1 MKAVGIKGGKGPAE
15 GMFIEEVPKPE
26 VKNGQALIKVY
37 SFGINRMDLI
47 QRSSNYPL
55 PEGASP
61 ILGVEFSGVI
71 EELGQG
77 AESAPNGTSTPGFAV
92 GDKVCG
98 LVPGGAY
105 AEYVLCDY
113 RTLMKMPYGLSFNEA
128 AAIPENW
135 FTAYQVV
142 KLVGS
147 FQKRDKVLIH
157 GGASGIGVAVIQL
170 AQLLGCRRVFAT
182 VGSDS
187 KKQFIKDKL
196 VLHAALGDEV
206 VPINYRT
213 EDWEEVIKKYDPK
226 GIQLAI
232 DTVGGD
238 YIPKEME
245 VLGVDGR
252 LVIMGLMSGKLS
264 GSISTQQI
272 LYKRL
277 RIEGTTLRARSPQ
290 YQQVLRDFVSE
301 TILPRVAQGKLRAIV
316 DKVFPLE
323 EVASAHKYMEANSNT
338 GKIIVTVVDIPFDEA
353 ASG

>member
-1 MKAVGIKGGKGPAE
+1 MKAVGIKGGNGPAE
-15 GMFIEEVPKPE
+15 SMFIDEVPRPE
-26 VKNGQALIKVY
+26 VKKGQALIKVY
-37 SFGINRMDLI
+37 CFGLNRMDII
-47 QRSSNYPL
+47 QRSSKYPL
-55 PEGASP
+55 PEGAST

-71 EELGQG
+71 EELGEG
-77 AESAPNGTSTPGFAV
+77 GDSAPNGTETAGFAV

-113 RTLMKMPYGLSFNEA
+113 RTLMKMPHGLSFNQA

-142 KLVGS
+142 KLVGD
-147 FQKRDKVLIH
+147 FKKRDKVLIH

-170 AQLLGCRRVFAT
+170 AQLLGCRRIFAT
-182 VGSDS
+182 VGSDD
-187 KKQFIKDKL
+187 KKHFIKDKL
-196 VLHAALGDEV
+196 TLHGALSDEV
-206 VPINYRT
+206 VPVNYRT
-213 EDWEEVIKKYDPK
+213 EDWKEIIKKYDPQ

-238 YIPKEME
+238 YIPKEIE

-252 LVIMGLMSGKLS
+252 LVLMGLMSGELS
-264 GSISTQQI
+264 GNFSTQQI

-277 RIEGTTLRARSPQ
+277 RIQGTTLRARSPD
-290 YQQVLRDFVSE
+290 YQQQLRDFVAD
-301 TILPRVAQGKLRAIV
+301 TILPRVVQGKIRSVV

-323 EVASAHKYMEANSNT
+323 DVVSAHKYMEANSNS
-338 GKIIVTVVDIPFDEA
+338 GKIIVSVVDVPFDED

>member
-1 MKAVGIKGGKGPAE
+1 MKAIGIKGGHGPADS
-15 GMFIEEVPKPE
+15 MFVDEVPKPE
-26 VKNGQALIKVY
+26 IVAGSALVKVY
-37 SFGINRMDLI
+37 AFGLNRMDII
-47 QRSSNYPL
+47 QRSSKYPL

-71 EELGQG
+71 SEVGEG
-77 AESAPNGTSTPGFAV
+77 AETAANGTDSPGFAV

-113 RTLMKMPYGLSFNEA
+113 RTLMKMPHGLSFNEA
-128 AAIPENW
+128 AAIPESW

-142 KLVGS
+142 KLVGD
-147 FQKRDKVLIH
+147 FKKRDKVLIH
-157 GGASGIGVAVIQL
+157 GGASGLGVAVIQL
-170 AQLLGCRRVFAT
+170 AQLLGCRRIFAT
-182 VGSDS
+182 VGTDE
-187 KKQFIKDKL
+187 KKKFVSDKL
-196 VLHAALGDEV
+196 VLHGALPDEV

-213 EDWEEVIKKYDPK
+213 EDWADVIKKYDPD

-238 YIPKEME
+238 YLVKEFDALAPDGHL
-245 VLGVDGR
+245 VL
-252 LVIMGLMSGKLS
+252 MGLMSGRHTVELPV
-264 GSISTQQI
+264 TQI

-290 YQQVLRDFVSE
+290 YQQQLRDFISE
-301 TILPRVAQGKLRAIV
+301 FVLPRIAKGKVRAIV
-316 DKVFPLE
+316 AKVFPLT
-323 EVASAHKYMEANSNT
+323 EVAAAHKYMEANSNS
-338 GKIIVTVVDIPFDEA
+338 GKIIVTVVSEPFEKF